1 MHKIKMALP
10 LLSLVACLPSAAS
23 AADLI
28 GQNLQVLSVFSNTY
42 ATTGANSSVFG
53 SLMTGDVGTSGA
65 NGFISGS
72 FTAVGAATIGG
83 AASRVGGN
91 ITAGGALTTGA
102 SSSVGG
108 NITAGGAA
116 TVGAAGIVGGNISAA
131 GAVST
136 GTASQVGGN
145 VSSGGA
151 ASIGVGASVGGSVA
165 AVGAYS
171 QGAGSTVPSQQ
182 ILATPPVDAALL
194 LASLTDT
201 VSFNRLELLAAQAA
215 FSKMVT
221 TTFLDATIT
230 ADTTLFS
237 GVYSADSLSTTA
249 STTITLDGQN
259 KIDQFW
265 VFNIADILATGASS
279 RIVMINGA
287 NSDSVIW
294 NAGGYAALGA
304 NSLFM
309 GTLISRGN
317 ISVGADAEALGAG
330 QSCGGLFSALSYLS
344 TGDGARI
351 GGAGCT
357 GVGNGFKVDNA
368 GVAYH
373 VDSSGGGTSP
383 APEPEVWALLL
394 TGFAAVGLSMRRK
407 GPAAVAA

>member
-1 MHKIKMALP
+1 MIKIKMALP
-10 LLSLVACLPSAAS
+10 LLSALAFFPSSVSAALVFGE
-23 AADLI
+23 DL
-28 GQNLQVLSVFSNTY
+28 QNLSVFSNTY

-65 NGFISGS
+65 GGYISGS

-83 AASRVGGN
+83 GASRVGGN

-108 NITAGGAA
+108 NITSGGAA
-116 TVGAAGIVGGNISAA
+116 SVGAAGIIGGNIAAA

-136 GTASQVGGN
+136 GTASTVGGN
-145 VSSGGA
+145 VQSGGA
-151 ASIGVGASVGGSVA
+151 ASIGVGGSIGGSVS
-165 AVGAYS
+165 AVGAYT
-171 QGAGSTVPSQQ
+171 QGAGSSVPAHQP
-182 ILATPPVDAALL
+182 ILTPPVNAAVLV
-194 LASLTDT
+194 ASLTDT
-201 VSFNRLELLAAQAA
+201 VAFNRLQLLAAQAA

-279 RIVMINGA
+279 KIVMVNGA
-287 NSDSVIW
+287 NSNSVIW

-304 NSLFM
+304 GSTFM
-309 GTLISRGN
+309 GTLISRAN
-317 ISVGADAEALGAG
+317 VSVGANAEALGAG

-344 TGDGARI
+344 TGDGAKI

-357 GVGNGFKVDNA
+357 GVGTGFEVDSN

-373 VDSSGGGTSP
+373 TDSSDPTP
-383 APEPEVWALLL
+383 AVPEPATWAMLML
-394 TGFAAVGLSMRRK
+394 GFGLVGTSMRRK
-407 GPAAVAA
+407 SVVAVPA

>member
-1 MHKIKMALP
+1 MKSYLNISLP
-10 LLSLVACLPSAAS
+10 FLAIYACLPSQVS
-23 AADLI
+23 AAVLI

-65 NGFISGS
+65 GGFISGS

-83 AASRVGGN
+83 GASRVGGN

-102 SSSVGG
+102 SSIVGG
-108 NITAGGAA
+108 NITSGGAA
-116 TVGAAGIVGGNISAA
+116 TVGAAGTVGGNVAAA

-136 GTASQVGGN
+136 GTASSVSGN

-151 ASIGVGASVGGSVA
+151 ASIGVGGSVGGSVA

-171 QGAGSTVPSQQ
+171 HGAGSTVPAHT
-182 ILATPPVDAALL
+182 ITTTPPVDTAVLV
-194 LASLTDT
+194 ASLTDT
-201 VSFNRLELLAAQAA
+201 VASNRIQLLAAQAA
-215 FSKMVT
+215 FSRMVT

-237 GVYSADSLSTTA
+237 GVYSADSLSSTA

-259 KIDQFW
+259 KTDQFW
-265 VFNIADILATGASS
+265 VFNIANILATGASS
-279 RIVMINGA
+279 KIVMIHGA
-287 NSDSVIW
+287 NSNSVIW

-309 GTLISRGN
+309 GTLISRNN
-317 ISVGADAEALGAG
+317 ISVGANAEALGAG

-344 TGDGARI
+344 TGDGAKI
-351 GGAGCT
+351 GGDGCS
-357 GVGNGFKVDNA
+357 GVGTGFKVDDI

-373 VDSSGGGTSP
+373 TSSSTG
-383 APEPEVWALLL
+383 AVPEPAMWALWI
-394 TGFAAVGLSMRRK
+394 TGFTLIGSSMRQRRIK
-407 GPAAVAA
+407 TVAAW